1 MADEDHED
9 QAKEAAKNEAKQA
22 AQEEPYVVGPGRPPK
37 SSQFKRGISGNPKGR
52 PKGSVSIA
60 ALIQKESLKKVP
72 VTEGGRKRSM
82 SKAKIV
88 ASQITNGAMK
98 GNPKQ
103 TVIFIQQLA
112 KINDVETT
120 NGPKTAVPNLDVA
133 TMRRIAER
141 VLRDVEELEA
151 EAQRR

>member
-1 MADEDHED
+1 
-9 QAKEAAKNEAKQA
+9 
-22 AQEEPYVVGPGRPPK
+22 
-37 SSQFKRGISGNPKGR
+37 
-52 PKGSVSIA
+52 
-60 ALIQKESLKKVP
+60 
-72 VTEGGRKRSM
+72 M